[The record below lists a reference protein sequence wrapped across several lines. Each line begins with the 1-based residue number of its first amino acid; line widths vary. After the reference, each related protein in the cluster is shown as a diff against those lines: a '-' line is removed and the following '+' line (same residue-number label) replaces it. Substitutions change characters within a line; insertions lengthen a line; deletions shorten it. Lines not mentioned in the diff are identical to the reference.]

1 MFDSDFDP
9 RDRGRFEGRCGNPGF
24 GPAAGDGQPGFGPET
39 DSGRRRYRHG
49 PGRGGPHGFG
59 GGHHGR
65 GPGRPG
71 RGRRARRG
79 DIRQAILLLLEEE
92 PRNGYGLMQEVEER
106 SGGAW
111 RPSPGSVYPALSQL
125 EDEGLV
131 EMAESEGRKDFSL
144 TGAGREWVEEHRE
157 EIGSPWDTEGRGTPR
172 ELGSLRKSTQALAMA
187 ARQLAHTGT
196 PAQLEEAR
204 KIVDEARRKLYGI
217 LAQSEEE
224 QEQS

>member
-1 MFDSDFDP
+1 MYGPDFDP
-9 RDRGRFEGRCGNPGF
+9 RSRGRFEGHSPEGLEDEGF
-24 GPAAGDGQPGFGPET
+24 GRR
-39 DSGRRRYRHG
+39 GRGRHHG
-49 PGRGGPHGFG
+49 PGRGGP
-59 GGHHGR
+59 HGR

-92 PRNGYGLMQEVEER
+92 PRNGYGLMQEVEDR
-106 SGGAW
+106 SGGIW

-131 EMAESEGRKDFSL
+131 EMSEAEGRKDFSL
-144 TGAGREWVEEHRE
+144 TDAGRTWVEEHRE
-157 EIGSPWDTEGRGTPR
+157 EIGTPWDQAGRGAPR

-196 PAQLEEAR
+196 PAQLKEAGE
-204 KIVDEARRKLYGI
+204 ILDEARRKLYGI
-217 LAQSEEE
+217 LASDPEDENGE
-224 QEQS
+224 S

>member
-1 MFDSDFDP
+1 MYESDFDP
-9 RDRGRFEGRCGNPGF
+9 RERGRFQN
-24 GPAAGDGQPGFGPET
+24 GPDSREFGPE
-39 DSGRRRYRHG
+39 SGGHPFGRQSRG
-49 PGRGGPHGFG
+49 PGRGGPRGRHPHG
-59 GGHHGR
+59 H

-79 DIRQAILLLLEEE
+79 DIRQAILLLLEDES
-92 PRNGYGLMQEVEER
+92 RNGYGLMQEVEER
-106 SGGAW
+106 SGGTW
-111 RPSPGSVYPALSQL
+111 RPSPGSVYPALAQL

-131 EMAESEGRKDFSL
+131 EMTEAEGRKDFSL
-144 TGAGREWVEEHRE
+144 TEDGKAWVEENRE
-157 EIGSPWDTEGRGTPR
+157 SIGSPWDTEGRGAPK

-196 PAQLEEAR
+196 PGQLEEAR

-224 QEQS
+224 QEQA

>member
-1 MFDSDFDP
+1 MYESDFDP
-9 RDRGRFEGRCGNPGF
+9 RDRGRFEDSHDHSGF
-24 GPAAGDGQPGFGPET
+24 GPDAGPR
-39 DSGRRRYRHG
+39 GRRHRHG
-49 PGRGGPHGFG
+49 PGRGGPRGHG
-59 GGHHGR
+59 GGPRGR
-65 GPGRPG
+65 GPG

-79 DIRQAILLLLEEE
+79 DIRQAILLLLEDE
-92 PRNGYGLMQEVEER
+92 PRNGYGLMQEVEDR
-106 SGGAW
+106 SGGSW

-131 EMAESEGRKDFSL
+131 EMNESGGRKEFSL
-144 TGAGREWVEEHRE
+144 TDAGKNWVEEHRD
-157 EIGSPWDTEGRGTPR
+157 EIGSPWDTEGRGMPK

-196 PAQLEEAR
+196 TAQLEEAR

-224 QEQS
+224 QDQGQGQG

>member
-1 MFDSDFDP
+1 MRAHAIDHP
-9 RDRGRFEGRCGNPGF
+9 CGRRALLMEGRRGRRGPWGPHGRPDPAFMGPGF
-24 GPAAGDGQPGFGPET
+24 F
-39 DSGRRRYRHG
+39 G
-49 PGRGGPHGFG
+49 PGRKAG
-59 GGHHGR
+59 
-65 GPGRPG
+65 
-71 RGRRARRG
+71 RG
-79 DIRQAILLLLEEE
+79 DIRAAILRLLAEA
-92 PRNGYGLMQEVEER
+92 PMHGYQIIREVSER
-106 SGGAW
+106 SEGVW